1 MPSFAS
7 ATYFFPRRY
16 PPRWA
21 TIIGELHVMTQATRH
36 TDAAPPGN
44 PKAALLEPGM
54 VVRQR
59 SPTYLVESVDTWTAT
74 SATGSMTVP
83 TAILV
88 SSTNVHTVSGYLLT
102 RAIPTTVEN
111 YIEIGTINGAN
122 GQRSCS
128 KSGC

>member
-1 MPSFAS
+1 MSTGKVGFRNPFGTDMFGPHTSLVRICHLL
-7 ATYFFPRRY
+7 FPRRY
-16 PPRWA
+16 PLRWA

-36 TDAAPPGN
+36 TGAAPPGN

-54 VVRQR
+54 VVRLR

-88 SSTNVHTVSGYLLT
+88 SSTNVHTISG
-102 RAIPTTVEN
+102 
-111 YIEIGTINGAN
+111 
-122 GQRSCS
+122 
-128 KSGC
+128 